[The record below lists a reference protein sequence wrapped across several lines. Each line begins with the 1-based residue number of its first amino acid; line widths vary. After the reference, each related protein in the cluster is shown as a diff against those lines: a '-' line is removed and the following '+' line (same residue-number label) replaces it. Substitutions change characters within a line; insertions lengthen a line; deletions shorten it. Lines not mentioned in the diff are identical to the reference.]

1 MHLRGEDWQWWWKAF
16 YASGSVALYVFLYSI
31 NYLIF
36 DLQGLNGFASAILY
50 LGYSLI
56 MAIAIKMSIGTI
68 GFLTSLLI
76 PNVYLLSPMGRF
88 KSPSARDQSNILLCK
103 ICVAALSCC
112 TTSTGYRF

>member
-68 GFLTSLLI
+68 GFLTSLYF
-76 PNVYLLSPMGRF
+76 VQYLYSLVEIDSKCIF
-88 KSPSARDQSNILLCK
+88 AKSHGP
-103 ICVAALSCC
+103 V
-112 TTSTGYRF
+112 